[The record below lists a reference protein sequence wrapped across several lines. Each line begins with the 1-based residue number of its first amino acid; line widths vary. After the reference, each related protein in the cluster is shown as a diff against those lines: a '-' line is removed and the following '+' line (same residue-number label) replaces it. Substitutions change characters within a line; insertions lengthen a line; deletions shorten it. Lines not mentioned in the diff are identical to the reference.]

1 MDIPKK
7 EDSRTEFKTDW
18 KDKECLPELCA
29 FANTEGGS
37 LFIGVNDKGRV
48 VGIKNQ
54 LKAKKWEKSLPQ
66 IINKHLGFYPD
77 EAEAIQTEGKTVF
90 HIQVKP
96 LDYLIKYNGR
106 YYGRQGE
113 HSRLLEGQ
121 ALKFAKRNKRPKPWD
136 EFTEEVDVSI
146 LNVGLLREKINRHY
160 SKYDLLKTSVS
171 SKILSDDESKHLLEK
186 LELISQKEESQID
199 RQEQRQRQEQEQ
211 RQRQGKRQREEQRKG
226 QRGGQVES
234 QGRGQSKKQRE
245 NQEETCW
252 KIKRAA
258 VLLSH
263 PKPYEIIPFAC
274 IKIINQSSSR
284 DADPLS
290 QNGNLLSIPLKQGSR
305 DYDPLSPTREDLLPI
320 PLKQGSRDNDPLSLT
335 GNLLS
340 QVDEVLNA
348 LSKIIKPC
356 IVSDKS
362 NSTEYKTKGKGFLK
376 LIGGGIKAKQSFYK
390 NSNSIDKLT
399 EKNLE
404 SQTQKLLSLQVQ
416 EDLKKDFETALYVSL
431 ALKDYSIS
439 RAIEIKI
446 YENKF
451 SIHIPV
457 DVHSEQA
464 REYSLDPKA
473 QEEMEN
479 LIRHKVD
486 ECLNETPNLCS
497 VFEKIGFN
505 VRDFIEK
512 RLFPPPPTIS
522 VSNNSEKSKVLS
534 SKQDKR
540 AGWASLKLSPGGNF
554 TGFKIHFDLHKWKTL
569 QGFENTDKPLLTP
582 NILKD
587 TGERQT
593 SGSKDR
599 KNPPPSSSNNS
610 PNDSSNDSLLK
621 NQKKSWNKKLIS
633 FSALLLALILIL
645 GGLFALNIFK
655 NQIINSME
663 SINNKI
669 GTLLSNLS
677 NREIANQII
686 SRVDKQTK
694 TTDKNINKILKI
706 LKKMKK
712 EQRFPVSETEL
723 KNTDKGKDPRS
734 KNNLVFQDLFKICLD
749 KSDSDDYSECKKRME
764 QEIDKTFCKQQ

>member
-37 LFIGVNDKGRV
+37 LFIGVNDKGKI

-54 LKAKKWEKSLPQ
+54 LKAKKWEKSLPH

-113 HSRLLEGQ
+113 HSRLLEGP

-146 LNVGLLREKINRHY
+146 LEMGLLREKINKHY
-160 SKYDLLKTSVS
+160 SKYDFLKTSVS

-263 PKPYEIIPFAC
+263 PKPYKIIPFAC

-290 QNGNLLSIPLKQGSR
+290 LTGNLLA
-305 DYDPLSPTREDLLPI
+305 I

-340 QVDEVLNA
+340 QVDEALNA

-356 IVSDKS
+356 VVSDKS

-376 LIGGGIKAKQSFYK
+376 LIDGGIKAKQRSYK

-569 QGFENTDKPLLTP
+569 QGFENTDKPLITP

-587 TGERQT
+587 AGERQT

-610 PNDSSNDSLLK
+610 PNDSSNDSPPK
-621 NQKKSWNKKLIS
+621 NQKKPWNKKLIN
-633 FSALLLALILIL
+633 FSAMILALILIS
-645 GGLFALNIFK
+645 GSSFALYKLYQQKKGGYAFNPLVKPFRIIQDILTRDSTKKIQREYICTMVFK
-655 NQIINSME
+655 
-663 SINNKI
+663 
-669 GTLLSNLS
+669 
-677 NREIANQII
+677 
-686 SRVDKQTK
+686 
-694 TTDKNINKILKI
+694 
-706 LKKMKK
+706 
-712 EQRFPVSETEL
+712 
-723 KNTDKGKDPRS
+723 
-734 KNNLVFQDLFKICLD
+734 DLFKICLD
-749 KSDSDDYSECKKRME
+749 KNDRDYPKCIDRME
-764 QEIDKTFCKQQ
+764 KEIDKTFCK